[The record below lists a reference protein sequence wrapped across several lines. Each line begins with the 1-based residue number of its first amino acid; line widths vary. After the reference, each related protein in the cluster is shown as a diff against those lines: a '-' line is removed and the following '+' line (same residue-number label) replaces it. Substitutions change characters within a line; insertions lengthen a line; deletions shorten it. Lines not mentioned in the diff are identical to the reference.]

1 MAAMIPILA
10 LQTAVALMGFLF
22 GVQALGV
29 FHALPGARPA
39 HRAAWELTAIGFLV
53 AGVSSV
59 VWSVFAVWAVVAGEG
74 SAAWNGSVTWMPVG
88 NYGRSLVKAMLALI
102 LCCIPWLA
110 GLTPRARRAAS
121 LGSLLAMFA
130 AGGVYGY
137 LEGPLRSGTHFSI
150 YAVFQTAEL
159 ILLLVAL
166 FLAVVQSTM
175 DRWLW
180 AILAIYGVRQALS
193 ALSVSALAWL
203 GFPGRWALNPMVV
216 HLMGVASYLMI
227 MALAHRR
234 LQLARRGVAVPGMF
248 DLPKAQPSLLH

>member
-1 MAAMIPILA
+1 MILIIA
-10 LQTAVALMGFLF
+10 LQTAVALLGFLF

-29 FHALPGARPA
+29 TRALSGTRAA
-39 HRAAWELTAIGFLV
+39 HHAAWELTAVGFLV

-59 VWSVFAVWAVVAGEG
+59 VWSAFAVWAVAAGPG

-88 NYGRSLVKAMLALI
+88 NYGRSVAKAMLALL

-110 GLTPRARRAAS
+110 GLTPRARGAAS

-159 ILLLVAL
+159 ILLLAAL
-166 FLAVVQSTM
+166 FIAVLQSSM

-180 AILAIYGVRQALS
+180 AILAIYGVRQALN

-203 GFPGRWALNPMVV
+203 GIPGRWALSPMVV
-216 HLMGVASYLMI
+216 HLMGVASYLMM

-234 LQLARRGVAVPGMF
+234 LQLARRRVAVPGMF